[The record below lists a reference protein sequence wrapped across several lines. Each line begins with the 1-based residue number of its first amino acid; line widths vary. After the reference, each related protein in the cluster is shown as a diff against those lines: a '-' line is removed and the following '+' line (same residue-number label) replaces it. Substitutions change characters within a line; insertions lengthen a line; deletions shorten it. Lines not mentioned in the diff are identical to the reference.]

1 VTAPTPSSCRRCGAI
16 LASDQQYCLECGTRR
31 APPRRRPWIA
41 PLVAAVAVIAV
52 GIALFAFSYAGVKDD
67 ANQAARTPDAAD
79 AGKSGQGRAAQG
91 KSDEKAKRSSNS
103 G

>member
-1 VTAPTPSSCRRCGAI
+1 VTAATPSSCRRCGAT

-31 APPRRRPWIA
+31 AEPGRPWIA

-52 GIALFAFSYAGVKDD
+52 GIALFAFSYARMKDD
-67 ANQAARTPDAAD
+67 ADQAASSPSAAH
-79 AGKSGQGRAAQG
+79 AGKSGHGRPA
-91 KSDEKAKRSSNS
+91 KDKRDEKAKRSSNS